1 MKSILG
7 LGMLALGLAAGGAA
21 KADNQHD
28 ENGVD
33 KGKIHHR
40 MNDGAPEL
48 NPGATATVGEAL
60 TAGSTATST
69 RAISNHG
76 GPVMGGA
83 PDIHLI
89 WYGNWAQANGSDTA
103 AGQQIAVDFM
113 NTVGGSNWIKINTAT
128 PATGNKGYT
137 GSGGTAVS
145 GNLARVVS
153 SNFGYL
159 SGKKSLTDANIATVV
174 ANYVAT
180 QGGASTNAI
189 YFVLT
194 SSDVTAS
201 SGFCTQYCGWH
212 TKGTVAGVANVKYSF
227 VGNANRCLASCAPQT
242 TSPNGN
248 AGVDGMVSVLAHE
261 LVETLSDPLLNAWY
275 DNQGAENADKCAW
288 TFGGAQQ
295 LAANGSFYNVTLGA
309 RKFAI
314 QRNLAVNSKCY
325 VDAVTG
331 QQ

>member
-1 MKSILG
+1 MKFILG
-7 LGMLALGLAAGGAA
+7 HGLLAMGLAAAGGVAL
-21 KADNQHD
+21 ADPND
-28 ENGVD
+28 ANGVD

-40 MNDGAPEL
+40 LNDNGPEVNPNAP
-48 NPGATATVGEAL
+48 ARVGDAP
-60 TAGSTATST
+60 TAGSTATLS
-69 RAISNHG
+69 AISNHG
-76 GPVMGGA
+76 GPVMAGA

-89 WYGNWAQANGSDTA
+89 WYGNWNQGNGSDDP
-103 AGQQIAVDFM
+103 AGQAIVHDFM
-113 NTVGGSNWIKINTAT
+113 NSISGSNWMKINTST
-128 PATGNKGYT
+128 PVTTKGYT

-145 GNLARVVS
+145 GNVATVHS

-159 SGKKSLTDANIATVV
+159 SGKTRLTDANIATVV
-174 ANYVAT
+174 SNYVAT

-194 SSDVTAS
+194 STDVTAS

-212 TKGTVAGVANVKYSF
+212 TKGTVGGVANVKYSF
-227 VGNANRCLASCAPQT
+227 VGNANRCLSGCAAQT

-275 DNQGAENADKCAW
+275 DSSGAENGDKCAW
-288 TFGGAQQ
+288 TFGGAQGV
-295 LAANGSFYNVTLGA
+295 APNGSFYNVSLGS
-309 RKFAI
+309 RNFLI
-314 QRNLAVNSKCY
+314 QRNLAANSKCY
-325 VDAVTG
+325 VDGVTG